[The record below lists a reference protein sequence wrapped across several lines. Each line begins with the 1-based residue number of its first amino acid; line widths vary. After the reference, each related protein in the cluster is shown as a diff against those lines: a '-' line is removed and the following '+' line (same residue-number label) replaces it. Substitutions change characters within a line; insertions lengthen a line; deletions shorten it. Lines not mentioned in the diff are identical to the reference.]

1 MFLAVQV
8 RFKELNAILHG
19 IESAGSEEVSSGERR
34 NGQIGGKD
42 MKLHIGIVGAL
53 WLTATALWAADEKP
67 AAPKVDPRAAALLQ
81 EAGKTRYVWSPEMN
95 VVSGKFTW
103 EKDGQNGAGTFRS
116 VLHQRGGLTIS
127 AEGNA
132 EVPAEVKDHIGSMIM
147 HRVGPAPGAPERLQP
162 ASVILVEDE
171 ERGPLILTLG
181 DAMNSSQRVKDGK
194 LVQVNRLMGG
204 KRFTINVTQ
213 FEKSPDGER
222 VYPSAFTVTWWDAA
236 SGNKLEKQ
244 KYTTQGFQL
253 VDGQMFPKAET
264 VVSEKGDK
272 TTNLLI
278 RYSDIKFETLPPK
291 AAGN

>member
-1 MFLAVQV
+1 
-8 RFKELNAILHG
+8 
-19 IESAGSEEVSSGERR
+19 
-34 NGQIGGKD
+34 
-42 MKLHIGIVGAL
+42 MKLHIGIVVAF
-53 WLTATALWAADEKP
+53 WLAGTALWAADEKS
-67 AAPKVDPRAAALLQ
+67 AAPKGDPRAAALLQ
-81 EAGKTRYVWSPEMN
+81 EAAKTRYVWSPEMS

-103 EKDGQNGAGTFRS
+103 EKDGNSGAGTFRS

-127 AEGNA
+127 AEGNG
-132 EVPAEVKDHIGSMIM
+132 EIPADVKDHIGSMIM
-147 HRVGPAPGAPERLQP
+147 HRVGPAPGALERPQP
-162 ASVILVEDE
+162 ASVILVEDD

-204 KRFTINVTQ
+204 KRFTIDVTQ

-222 VYPSAFTVTWWDAA
+222 VYPAAFTVTWFDSAT
-236 SGNKLEKQ
+236 GNKLEKQ
-244 KYTTQGFQL
+244 KYSTQGFHL

-272 TTNLLI
+272 TTNLVI
-278 RYSDIKFETLPPK
+278 RYSDIKFETLPSK